1 MSVNLNALDDRHSLL
16 WANTGGT
23 VQGFS
28 YSPFGG
34 TPARGNSLLP
44 GFNGERLDPVSQT
57 YHLGN
62 GYRTYNPVLMRFNAP
77 DSWSPFGAGGL
88 NQYAYC
94 AGDPINRT
102 DPSGHLSGQAWAGI
116 GLGILGLLGAI
127 FSAGMSIAAAGGAM
141 AAISA
146 ASAVDLATGGLGVL
160 ADLTSIA
167 TGATSEADPEASQ
180 VLGWVSFGLGMV
192 GAVAGVAH
200 AGRAVHAKFKQRMG
214 PTDLVSD
221 EGGIELQP
229 LTAPTGDVQAD
240 AAFADVSLPGPSTSR
255 AFSDLNT
262 LRDKPFKNPELIKYD
277 SEIDGGRVTRTA
289 QGNLEYEDGVP
300 VVDGNYHYAFSQDHR
315 MYFSRDRRTYV
326 ERNYESIHHY
336 KKWISVNVM
345 SAGQLRVRNGL
356 ISDVLANNTHYREAR
371 ESFRISAR
379 RMYDF
384 GFTDRGVNLR
394 FDDPSNFGL
403 TDRITLW

>member
-221 EGGIELQP
+221 EGGIEMQP
-229 LTAPTGDVQAD
+229 LTAPTSDVQAD
-240 AAFADVSLPGPSTSR
+240 AAFADASLPGSSSAR
-255 AFSDLNT
+255 ASPDRNAFRN
-262 LRDKPFKNPELIKYD
+262 KPYKDPERIRYD

-300 VVDGNYHYAFSQDHR
+300 VVDGRYHFAFSQDHR
-315 MYFSRDRRTYV
+315 MYFSQGPMSYHDRGNSRH
-326 ERNYESIHHY
+326 RI
-336 KKWISVNVM
+336 KCRKWISVNMM
-345 SAGQLRVRNGL
+345 SAGQAHVTNGH
-356 ISDVLANNTHYREAR
+356 IRAIFSDNDHYLEK
-371 ESFRISAR
+371 ESAFRISAR

-384 GFTDRGVNLR
+384 GFIDR
-394 FDDPSNFGL
+394 D
-403 TDRITLW
+403 TLLYHD

>member
-1 MSVNLNALDDRHSLL
+1 MSVNLNALDDMDSLL
-16 WANTGGT
+16 WTGTGDA

-28 YSPFGG
+28 YAPFGS
-34 TPARGNSLLP
+34 TPARGNGLAP

-62 GYRTYNPVLMRFNAP
+62 GYRTYNPALMRFNAP

-146 ASAVDLATGGLGVL
+146 ASAVDLATGSLGVL

-180 VLGWVSFGLGMV
+180 VLGWVSFGLGIA

-200 AGRAVHAKFKQRMG
+200 AGSAVHAKFKQRMG
-214 PTDLVSD
+214 PTDLLSD
-221 EGGIELQP
+221 ESEIEMRPLRPATTDDAQGG
-229 LTAPTGDVQAD
+229 
-240 AAFADVSLPGPSTSR
+240 AAFADASLPGPSSPR
-255 AFSDLNT
+255 SSPDRNVFRNKPKKANT
-262 LRDKPFKNPELIKYD
+262 ELIRYD
-277 SEIDGGRVTRTA
+277 SEIDGGLVTRND
-289 QGNLEYEDGVP
+289 QGTLEFEDGVP
-300 VVDGNYHYAFSQDHR
+300 VVDGVYHFAFSQ
-315 MYFSRDRRTYV
+315 
-326 ERNYESIHHY
+326 ERNMYLSRGPTGQFEIDYSANY
-336 KKWISVNVM
+336 KQKKWISVNVR
-345 SAGQLRVRNGL
+345 SAGLVSVEHGQINMVSNSNIFYRATENAFKSSTKHMRGLGFINRNTLVIDEINRGR
-356 ISDVLANNTHYREAR
+356 AYR
-371 ESFRISAR
+371 I
-379 RMYDF
+379 
-384 GFTDRGVNLR
+384 N
-394 FDDPSNFGL
+394 
-403 TDRITLW
+403 